1 MAGIRSEGFS
11 GRGDALLARRQ
22 PALEISERKREHVRP
37 NLCPKGGLMARVINC
52 DCGYVVRGETD
63 EELLAGAHRH
73 IEESHPDMIG
83 KVSDS
88 DLLARAEEA

>member
-1 MAGIRSEGFS
+1 
-11 GRGDALLARRQ
+11 
-22 PALEISERKREHVRP
+22 
-37 NLCPKGGLMARVINC
+37 MARVINC

-88 DLLARAEEA
+88 DLLARAEEEYGLSTPRPGWASASAPLSRSLGPAAAS